1 MPVKQDRIGNYS
13 IEALEKR
20 LINLPKEIYD
30 QSIISIQKKEMWLR
44 AKAEYDLGM
53 AKTSSM
59 GKLQNAAMTQ
69 TDIKAKAIEDNYQK
83 RIDMIVAESEYKR
96 SIAEMRKLKDGLE
109 SIQQLSYLRRIY
121 IT

>member
-20 LINLPKEIYD
+20 LIDLPKEIYD

-59 GKLQNAAMTQ
+59 VKLQNAAMTQ